1 MMMNPSISDRLAA
14 MSFYPQLHHLLPY
27 ESYDPNTQLFYNE
40 NTTGFLLLANP
51 VVGAS
56 FEDQQ
61 QMNEFFKQEQNLPE
75 GASLQF
81 LLFASPHIGSQLKY
95 WQEARRGEIFQ
106 KLALRRR
113 EFLEEKAYKD
123 VNDLLV
129 RDFQVVISYTVPGHK
144 LDPLSQQQI
153 VTTRTELKSVLKT
166 LGIQARNGNAED
178 LIREVGNILNFKND
192 VYPHQGQW
200 NEHDSLSKQII
211 DHDKNFAFDENSLL
225 LNDGQTLCRSYTPKV
240 SPNYWSLSNM
250 DRFLGG
256 MLESRQKIS
265 TPYMI
270 HYGIFV
276 DHHQNKSR
284 SKVFAKRESLENS
297 LKGGLSKY
305 MPNLHEQ
312 YEEITDLAT
321 QLQSGERVILSSLS
335 FTLLSTPLKIQEH
348 EQQLRSIWQSCGW
361 AFQPARYDHLPLF
374 LSNLPMTW
382 TLGAKKGL
390 VSSTPYGIGTDLEKM
405 SKAKKTITK
414 EAQNMLPL
422 LGEWKGQNAPGIP
435 LMGRRGQLF
444 FWNPFSK
451 AFLPGSSNAQ
461 TDHNYNVCISG
472 APGSGKSVLMNEMM
486 STVMGVGGKVFVMD
500 MGRSFKKTCQILG
513 GQHIEFDIRLPI
525 SLNPF
530 SGVPTGNDP
539 DSVEERE
546 EMLATICP
554 IFQVMAAPKQGTTD
568 LQNSYL
574 EQAVRYSWE
583 KYGNK
588 SSVDTVKEFLD
599 SHEDLAA
606 TNIGQTLYSFSSKG
620 TYGHFFNKP
629 ANASFKEKLTVIETD
644 HLRNYPSLMA
654 VVVQML
660 IIQVNQ
666 EMSKGDRKTP
676 FLIIIDEAW
685 KLLSGKGTADFIS
698 EATRTARK
706 YKGSIVLGTQHLT
719 DYFKPESPGATEAFN
734 CSAWKC
740 ILYQESDVITSLKH
754 HPQLQGF
761 VDTEYKEAL
770 LKSIH
775 SSPPHYSEIAIF
787 GPEVNGI
794 VGRLRLDP
802 FSRLLYSTNAEEY
815 RLIEEYINQGAS
827 IEEAI
832 ELVMEIQAGT
842 TSHAA

>member
-1 MMMNPSISDRLAA
+1 MIHSSITDRLEK
-14 MSFYPQLHHLLPY
+14 MSFYPCLHQLLPY
-27 ESYDPNTQLFYNE
+27 ESYDQDTQLFYNE
-40 NTTGFLLLANP
+40 DSTGFLLIGNP
-51 VVGAS
+51 IVGAGL
-56 FEDQQ
+56 EDQQ
-61 QMNEFFKQEQNLPE
+61 QMNQFFRQEQNLPE

-81 LLFASPHIGSQLKY
+81 LLIASPCIGPHLRY
-95 WQEARRGEIFQ
+95 WQEARKGDIFQ

-113 EFLEEKAYKD
+113 EFLEAKAYHD
-123 VNDLLV
+123 DHDLLV
-129 RDFQVVISYTVPGHK
+129 RDFRILISYTVPGHQTD
-144 LDPLSQQQI
+144 LLAQQQI
-153 VTTRTELKSVLKT
+153 LNTRKELKSVLKT
-166 LGIQARNGNAED
+166 LGMYCSNGNAED
-178 LIREVGNILNFKND
+178 LIREVGNLVNFKD
-192 VYPHQGQW
+192 QVYPHQGQW

-211 DHDKNFAFDENSLL
+211 DHDKIFTVQENELL
-225 LNDGQTLCRSYTPKV
+225 LNEGATLCRSYTPKI
-240 SPNYWSLSNM
+240 SPNYWSLSHM

-265 TPYMI
+265 TPYLI
-270 HYGIFV
+270 NYGIFV
-276 DHHQNKSR
+276 DRNQTKSKT
-284 SKVFAKRESLENS
+284 KVFTKRESLENS

-305 MPNLHEQ
+305 MPTLNEQ
-312 YEEITDLAT
+312 YEEVLDLAKQM
-321 QLQSGERVILSSLS
+321 QLGERVILSSLS
-335 FTLLSTPLKIQEH
+335 FTIFSTPLKIQEH

-361 AFQPARYDHLPLF
+361 TFQPARYDHLPLF

-382 TLGAKKGL
+382 TLGSKKGFMRS
-390 VSSTPYGIGTDLEKM
+390 VPYGMATNLEKVT
-405 SKAKKTITK
+405 KAKKTITK
-414 EAQNMLPL
+414 EAQNMLPI
-422 LGEWKGQNAPGIP
+422 LGEWKGQSAPGIP
-435 LMGRRGQLF
+435 LMGRRGQLL
-444 FWNPFSK
+444 FWNPFST
-451 AFLPGSSNAQ
+451 AFLPGSTNAQ

-513 GQHIEFDIRLPI
+513 GQHIEFDITLPM

-530 SGVPTGNDP
+530 THIPAGDETNHVLI
-539 DSVEERE
+539 RE
-546 EMLATICP
+546 EMLAMICP
-554 IFQVMAAPKQGTTD
+554 IFQVMAAPKHGTTD
-568 LQNSYL
+568 LENSYL
-574 EQAVRYSWE
+574 EQAIRHSWE
-583 KYGNK
+583 KYGAR

-599 SHEDLAA
+599 SHTDLVA
-606 TNIGQTLYSFSSKG
+606 TNLGQTLYPFSSIG
-620 TYGHFFNKP
+620 SFGHFFNKE
-629 ANASFKEKLTVIETD
+629 ANANFKEKLVVIETD

-666 EMSKGDRKTP
+666 EMAKGDRMTP

-719 DYFKPESPGATEAFN
+719 DYFKLESPGATEAFN
-734 CSAWKC
+734 CSAWKI
-740 ILYQESDVITSLKH
+740 ILYQEADVITSLKH

-761 VDTEYKEAL
+761 VDSEYKEAL

-775 SSPPHYSEIAIF
+775 SSPPHYSEMAIF
-787 GPEVNGI
+787 GPDVNGV

-815 RLIEEYINQGAS
+815 RLIEEYIQKGAS

-832 ELVMEIQAGT
+832 ELVMAIQQGDKAR
-842 TSHAA
+842 AA